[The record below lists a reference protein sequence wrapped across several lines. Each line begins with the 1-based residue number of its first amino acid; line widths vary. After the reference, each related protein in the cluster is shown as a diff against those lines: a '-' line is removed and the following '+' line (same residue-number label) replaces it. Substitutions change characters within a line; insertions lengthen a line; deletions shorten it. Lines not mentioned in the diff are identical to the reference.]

1 MKYEYAITAGPGTL
15 IDSGKL
21 VDAGG
26 VYITPEST
34 WGFKTAPTVGLLLYD
49 AFNRGQTIMIGPSD
63 YQEDDA
69 E

>member
-21 VDAGG
+21 VDAGQG
-26 VYITPEST
+26 YLTPEST
-34 WGFKTAPTVGLLLYD
+34 WGFETTTTAGLLLYD
-49 AFNRGQTIMIGPSD
+49 AIRRGQTIIIGPSD

>member
-1 MKYEYAITAGPGTL
+1 MKYEYCITAGPGTL

-21 VDAGG
+21 VDAGQG
-26 VYITPEST
+26 YLTPEST
-34 WGFKTAPTVGLLLYD
+34 WGFETMVTVGGLV
-49 AFNRGQTIMIGPSD
+49 AFSILAGQTIIIGPSD